1 MVMID
6 VDLAE
11 FGAKTAHACHMMP
24 LLSQGVRTD
33 VDADMTVSICYLL
46 RLTICTFSIQQLCIN
61 DVKSKGIGNWLDFE

>member
-24 LLSQGVRTD
+24 LLSQGVCAEIK
-33 VDADMTVSICYLL
+33 ADMTVSICF
-46 RLTICTFSIQQLCIN
+46 IVCTLPSNLCIN
-61 DVKSKGIGNWLDFE
+61 DVDCKAFGDWLDFEWVTT